1 MKKLIIK
8 TYFILLILIP
18 FTASAF
24 NTKAKYAALLDY
36 DTGEVL
42 YQKNADEKMVPSS
55 MTKVMTAYIVFERLK
70 SGILNLDDEFTVSEK
85 AWKKGGSKMFLRH
98 TERVTVEEL
107 LNGII
112 VQSGNDACITVAE
125 GISSSEESFAEL
137 MNETAKRIGLTNS
150 NFVNSTGWPDD
161 GHYMSAKDLAV
172 LARRIIKDFPEYYH
186 YFAKAEYKYS
196 NIKQANRNSLLF
208 RDIGVDGLKT
218 GHTDDGGYGIVI
230 SGEKDGR
237 RVLAVVNGLDSEFN
251 RTDEAE
257 RLLNYGF
264 RNFTKKTLFKKG
276 QVVDNAQ
283 VWQGKTDEV
292 SLSVQNDIE
301 LLIPKLS
308 SNDIQVGIEYEGPVA
323 SPIKKG
329 DKIGS
334 LFIQIPNM
342 ERKRY
347 PLVASDDVK
356 QAGSFNRFI
365 TNIKTLLE
373 SQS

>member
-1 MKKLIIK
+1 LKKLIIK

>member
-237 RVLAVVNGLDSEFN
+237 RVLAVVNGLESEFN

>member
-1 MKKLIIK
+1 M
-8 TYFILLILIP
+8 LILIP